1 MLRKCLIRPPHLYAG
16 RPSPKLPAAR
26 PSTHSR
32 SRCPQL
38 RSFPPRGFF
47 AVLSLTERKT
57 PTMSI
62 LRPNSIMATSGDNL
76 TKPGLM
82 TSVALGGAS
91 CVFTVNVSVRSQ
103 VRGDCPVVS
112 RRAPIWAEGEAA
124 LLRLPVIYLC
134 QRISYLSAPPLTPPI
149 FLSSIPPPGQRN
161 NNGIT

>member
-1 MLRKCLIRPPHLYAG
+1 
-16 RPSPKLPAAR
+16 
-26 PSTHSR
+26 
-32 SRCPQL
+32 
-38 RSFPPRGFF
+38 
-47 AVLSLTERKT
+47 
-57 PTMSI
+57 MSI

-124 LLRLPVIYLC
+124 RREGGKEQPGEAAAKAEIA
-134 QRISYLSAPPLTPPI
+134 SALKAEVAEHEAALKMKDEEHAEAI
-149 FLSSIPPPGQRN
+149 ARGC
-161 NNGIT
+161 

>member
-1 MLRKCLIRPPHLYAG
+1 
-16 RPSPKLPAAR
+16 
-26 PSTHSR
+26 
-32 SRCPQL
+32 
-38 RSFPPRGFF
+38 
-47 AVLSLTERKT
+47 
-57 PTMSI
+57 MSI

-134 QRISYLSAPPLTPPI
+134 QRISSLSAPPLTY
-149 FLSSIPPPGQRN
+149 FLFYTPPPGN
-161 NNGIT
+161 ETTMV